1 LTPANCWHSGDRV
14 SLHMGSQ
21 KQSEKQK
28 PCTKNTKEG
37 TKSTKSTKVESVAAS
52 VNKPCPSILG
62 SKQDFSSC
70 SSCFL
75 RDLRVPLFG
84 VQHDSMRILLATG
97 NRVGK

>member
-1 LTPANCWHSGDRV
+1 
-14 SLHMGSQ
+14 MGSQ

-37 TKSTKSTKVESVAAS
+37 TKSTKVKSVAAS

-97 NRVGK
+97 NQVGK